1 MSCLRSFA
9 RHLRSNF
16 QKTFFGKLNPGR
28 TELIKEISMAQE
40 RFEFRSETKELLQ
53 LMAHSLYSSK
63 DVFLRELVS
72 NASDALDRRRFEAL
86 TDPTK
91 LTEGETLEIR
101 IHANKAAHTLTIEDN
116 GDGMTKEDMIKNL
129 GTIAHSGTKAFMEQL
144 KKAENQDQANNL
156 IGQFGVGFYSA
167 FIVADDVTV
176 TSRRAGQDKAYTF
189 KSTGDGAY
197 TIEDAEKD
205 SVGTTIILNLRKSDE
220 EDQLSDFTDDYVIK
234 STIKKYSDFVQYP
247 VMVQCEHQHHREDA
261 EEAEG
266 HDSSTC
272 NDPTHMVTEKVW
284 EQANSMK
291 AIWLKN
297 ASEVTDDEYNEFY
310 KHITYDWTDP
320 LLRLNVKAEGTMEY
334 RGLLFI
340 PARPPYDM
348 NYRDAKYGL
357 RLHAQHVLIMEQCAE
372 LLPDY
377 LRFVKGVIDSA
388 DLNLNLSRE
397 ILQKDRSIS
406 TIKKHIT
413 KKILDL
419 LQSTMENDPEKYEK
433 FWDAYSRLIKEGAAS
448 DYDNKEKL
456 LKLMKFVSTF
466 TVSEDEKA
474 AADEK
479 SEDDDKKDK
488 KSMTTFEQYIKRM
501 PSEQDS
507 IYAITGESLEVVKN
521 SPHLE
526 AFNQKGYEVLYL
538 VDPYDEIL
546 FLQITEFD
554 GKKIVFIGRGEV
566 ELGNEE
572 EKKANR
578 EKLESQ
584 KKDYSSLM
592 EKLQT
597 CLAGDVESVRLSSRL
612 TTSPACLVGLD
623 GDVSPQLQRIISKM
637 SNTNAPMS
645 KRVLEINPN
654 HPLLQKLQAK
664 FAANKDDALIPKYA
678 QLIFAQSLLAE
689 GSPLPDPVEYTKL
702 VTEIMVDSL

>member
-1 MSCLRSFA
+1 
-9 RHLRSNF
+9 
-16 QKTFFGKLNPGR
+16 
-28 TELIKEISMAQE
+28 MAQE

-86 TDPTK
+86 TDPAK

-101 IHANKAAHTLTIEDN
+101 IHADKAAKTLTIEDN
-116 GDGMTKEDMIKNL
+116 GDGMTREDMIKNL
-129 GTIAHSGTKAFMEQL
+129 GTIAHSGTKAFVEKL
-144 KKAENQDQANNL
+144 KSAENQEQANTL

-167 FIVADDVTV
+167 FIVADEVEV
-176 TSRRAGQDKAYTF
+176 TSRRAGQDKAFLF

-197 TIEDAEKD
+197 TIEDAEK
-205 SVGTTIILNLRKSDE
+205 SEVGTRIVLKLREADAD
-220 EDQLSDFTDDYVIK
+220 DQLSDFTDEYVIK

-247 VMVQCEHQHHREDA
+247 VMVQCEHRHHCEDA
-261 EEAEG
+261 EEG
-266 HDSSTC
+266 HDKDTC
-272 NDPTHMVTEKVW
+272 HDPTHMVIEQTW

-297 ASEVTDDEYNEFY
+297 ASDVTDEEYNEFY

-320 LLRLNVKAEGTMEY
+320 LFRLNVKAEGTTEY

-340 PARPPYDM
+340 PGRPPYDM

-377 LRFVKGVIDSA
+377 LRFVKGVIDSS

-406 TIKKHIT
+406 TIKKHVT
-413 KKILDL
+413 KKVLDL
-419 LQSTMENDPEKYEK
+419 LDSTAKNEPEKYAK
-433 FWDAYSRLIKEGAAS
+433 FWEHYSRLIKEGAAS
-448 DYDNKEKL
+448 DYDNKDRL
-456 LKLMKFVSTF
+456 MKLMMFVSTF
-466 TVSEDEKA
+466 TVSEDEK
-474 AADEK
+474 
-479 SEDDDKKDK
+479 SESSEDK
-488 KSMTTFEQYIKRM
+488 KSDKTTTSFAQYISRM
-501 PSEQDS
+501 PSDQDA
-507 IYAITGESLEVVKN
+507 IYAITGESLEVVRN

-526 AFNQKGYEVLYL
+526 AFHQKGYEVLYL

-546 FLQITEFD
+546 FSQITEFD

-566 ELGNEE
+566 ELGTDE
-572 EKKANR
+572 EKKEKR

-584 KKDYSSLM
+584 QKDYSDLLS
-592 EKLQT
+592 KLAAA
-597 CLAGDVESVRLSSRL
+597 LDKDVDSVRLSSRL
-612 TTSPACLVGLD
+612 TSSPACLVGLD
-623 GDVSPQLQRIISKM
+623 GDVSPHLQRILSKM
-637 SNTNAPMS
+637 SNANMPMS

-654 HPLLQKLQAK
+654 HPLLVKLQAK
-664 FAANKDDALIPKYA
+664 HAANAEDPVIGKFA
-678 QLIFAQSLLAE
+678 QLLFAQSLLAE

-702 VTEIMVDSL
+702 VTELMVDSL

>member
-1 MSCLRSFA
+1 
-9 RHLRSNF
+9 
-16 QKTFFGKLNPGR
+16 
-28 TELIKEISMAQE
+28 MAQE
-40 RFEFRSETKELLQ
+40 KFEFRSETKELLQ

-63 DVFLRELVS
+63 DVFLRELIS

-86 TDPTK
+86 TDSSK
-91 LTEGETLEIR
+91 LSGDEKLEIR
-101 IHANKAAHTLTIEDN
+101 IHADKKAHTLTIEDN
-116 GDGMTKEDMIKNL
+116 GDGMTKEDMVKNL

-144 KKAENQDQANNL
+144 KKAENQDQASNL

-167 FIVADDVTV
+167 FIVADDVIV
-176 TSRRAGQDKAYTF
+176 TSRRVGQDKAYTF
-189 KSTGDGAY
+189 RSNGDGSF
-197 TIEDAEKD
+197 TVEDSIKD
-205 SVGTTIILNLRKSDE
+205 TVGTTIILNLRSSDE
-220 EDQLSDFTDDYVIK
+220 EDQLSDFTDEYVIK
-234 STIKKYSDFVQYP
+234 DTIKKYSDFVQYP
-247 VMVQCEHQHHREDA
+247 VMVECEHQHHREGV

-266 HDSSTC
+266 HGADKC
-272 NDPTHMVTEKVW
+272 HDPEHMVTEKVW

-297 ASEVTDDEYNEFY
+297 ASEVTDEEYNEFY

-320 LLRLNVKAEGTMEY
+320 LFRLNVKAEGTMEY
-334 RGLLFI
+334 RGLLFV
-340 PARPPYDM
+340 PARAPYDM
-348 NYRDAKYGL
+348 NYRDSKYGL

-377 LRFVKGVIDSA
+377 LRFIKGVIDSA

-413 KKILDL
+413 KKILDML
-419 LQSTMENDPEKYEK
+419 AAAMENEPDKYTK
-433 FWDAYSRLIKEGAAS
+433 FWDNYSRVIKEGAAN
-448 DYDNKEKL
+448 DYDNKDKL

-466 TVSEDEKA
+466 TVAEDEKA
-474 AADEK
+474 KNDADAK
-479 SEDDDKKDK
+479 DDKKAE
-488 KSMTTFEQYIKRM
+488 KSMTTFAEYIKRM
-501 PSEQDS
+501 PSDQND

-546 FLQITEFD
+546 FSQITEFD

-566 ELGNEE
+566 ELGSED
-572 EKKANR
+572 EKKAKR
-578 EKLESQ
+578 EKLEEQ
-584 KKDYSSLM
+584 KKDYSSLID
-592 EKLQT
+592 KLQS
-597 CLAGDVESVRLSSRL
+597 CLSSEVDSVRLSTRL
-612 TTSPACLVGLD
+612 TSSPACLVGLD
-623 GDVSPQLQRIISKM
+623 GDVSPHLQRIISKM

-654 HPLLQKLQAK
+654 HALLQKLQAK
-664 FAANKDDALIPKYA
+664 FAANADDAIIPKYA
-678 QLIFAQSLLAE
+678 QLLFAQSLLAE

>member
-1 MSCLRSFA
+1 M
-9 RHLRSNF
+9 
-16 QKTFFGKLNPGR
+16 
-28 TELIKEISMAQE
+28 E

-86 TDPTK
+86 TDPSK
-91 LTEGETLEIR
+91 LTEGEKLEIK
-101 IHANKAAHTLTIEDN
+101 IYADKAAHTLTIEDN
-116 GDGMTKEDMIKNL
+116 GDGMTKEDMVNNL
-129 GTIAHSGTKAFMEQL
+129 GTIAHSGTKAFVEQL
-144 KKAENQDQANNL
+144 KAAENQDQANNL

-167 FIVADDVTV
+167 FIVADNVTV
-176 TSRRAGQDKAYTF
+176 TSKRVGQDKAFTF
-189 KSTGDGAY
+189 RSNGDGSY

-205 SVGTTIILNLRKSDE
+205 TVGTKIVLELRKSDE

-247 VMVQCEHQHHREDA
+247 VMVECEHKHHREGV

-297 ASEVTDDEYNEFY
+297 ASEVTDEEYNEFY
-310 KHITYDWTDP
+310 KHITYDWSDP
-320 LLRLNVKAEGTMEY
+320 LFRLAVKAEGTMEY

-340 PARPPYDM
+340 PERAPYDM

-377 LRFVKGVIDSA
+377 LRFVKGVIDSS
-388 DLNLNLSRE
+388 DLSLNLSRE

-419 LQSTMENDPEKYEK
+419 LQNTAENDPDKYYK
-433 FWDAYSRLIKEGAAS
+433 FWQTYSRDIKEGAAS

-456 LKLMKFVSTF
+456 LKLMKFQSTF
-466 TVSEDEKA
+466 TLNEEDKKEEKP
-474 AADEK
+474 
-479 SEDDDKKDK
+479 EDNKDDKKVILTSFD
-488 KSMTTFEQYIKRM
+488 EYIKRM
-501 PSEQDS
+501 PSDQTD

-546 FLQITEFD
+546 FSQITDYD

-566 ELGNEE
+566 ELGSDE
-572 EKKANR
+572 EKKAKR

-584 KKDYSSLM
+584 QKDYSNLIDKLKASL
-592 EKLQT
+592 
-597 CLAGDVESVRLSSRL
+597 GDEVESVRLSSRL

-623 GDVSPQLQRIISKM
+623 GDVSPHLQRIISKM
-637 SNTNAPMS
+637 GNTNMPIS
-645 KRVLEINPN
+645 KRILEINPN
-654 HPLLQKLQAK
+654 HPLLVKLQAK
-664 FAANKDDALIPKYA
+664 LSSNADDPIVSKYA
-678 QLIFAQSLLAE
+678 QLLFAQSLLAE

-702 VTEIMVDSL
+702 VTELMVDSL

>member
-1 MSCLRSFA
+1 
-9 RHLRSNF
+9 
-16 QKTFFGKLNPGR
+16 
-28 TELIKEISMAQE
+28 MAQE
-40 RFEFRSETKELLQ
+40 KFEFRSETKELLQ

-86 TDPTK
+86 TDASK
-91 LTEGETLEIR
+91 LPGDEKLEIR
-101 IHANKAAHTLTIEDN
+101 IHADKIAHTLIIEDN
-116 GDGMTKEDMIKNL
+116 GDGMTKEEMIKNL

-167 FIVADDVTV
+167 FIVAESVIV
-176 TSRRAGQDKAYTF
+176 TSRRVGQDNAYTF
-189 KSTGDGAY
+189 RSNGDGSY
-197 TIEDAEKD
+197 TVED
-205 SVGTTIILNLRKSDE
+205 SVKDTVGTSIILNLRNSDE
-220 EDQLSDFTDDYVIK
+220 EDQLSDFTDEYVIK

-247 VMVQCEHQHHREDA
+247 IMVECTHKHHREGV

-266 HDSSTC
+266 HDSSKC
-272 NDPTHMVTEKVW
+272 NDPEHMVEEKVW

-310 KHITYDWTDP
+310 KHITYDWTGP
-320 LLRLNVKAEGTMEY
+320 LFRLNVKAEGTMEY

-348 NYRDAKYGL
+348 NYRDVKYGL

-397 ILQKDRSIS
+397 ILQKDRSIL

-413 KKILDL
+413 KKILDM
-419 LQSTMENDPEKYEK
+419 LQNAMDNDPEKYAK
-433 FWDAYSRLIKEGAAS
+433 FWEAYSRVIKEGAAS
-448 DYDNKEKL
+448 DYDNRDKL

-466 TVSEDEKA
+466 TVAEDEKA
-474 AADEK
+474 SKAAADDANDEK
-479 SEDDDKKDK
+479 DEKDEKKDK
-488 KSMTTFEQYIKRM
+488 KSMTTFAEYIKRM
-501 PSEQDS
+501 PSDQDS

-546 FLQITEFD
+546 FSQIPEVE

-566 ELGNEE
+566 ELGSED
-572 EKKANR
+572 EKKAKR
-578 EKLESQ
+578 EKLEEQ
-584 KKDYSSLM
+584 KKDYSNLI
-592 EKLQT
+592 EKLQK
-597 CLAGDVESVRLSSRL
+597 CLSSEVDSVRLSSRL

-637 SNTNAPMS
+637 NNMSAPIS

-664 FAANKDDALIPKYA
+664 FNANADDAIIPKYA
-678 QLIFAQSLLAE
+678 QLLFAQSLLAE